1 MIEIGSLIVNTFKC
15 FGVEFKQI
23 NYNSFED
30 VIEIKVTVPK
40 DSEIKHS
47 NGNSMAG
54 KFLAK
59 LLRDKIR
66 ARGVNCRVA
75 YKERDE
81 TWSEFKY
88 EKMSKE
94 IYGVWI

>member
-15 FGVEFKQI
+15 FGVEFKQT

-81 TWSEFKY
+81 TWDEFKY

-94 IYGVWI
+94 IYSV

>member
-15 FGVEFKQI
+15 FGVEFNQMD
-23 NYNSFED
+23 YNSFED

-47 NGNSMAG
+47 NGNMMAG
-54 KFLAK
+54 KFLAT

-66 ARGVNCRVA
+66 ARGVNCKVA

-81 TWSEFKY
+81 TWNEFKY

-94 IYGVWI
+94 IYGV

>member
-1 MIEIGSLIVNTFKC
+1 MIEIGSLILNTFRC
-15 FGVEFKQI
+15 FGVEFKQT
-23 NYNSFED
+23 NYNSIED

-47 NGNSMAG
+47 NGNMMAG
-54 KFLAK
+54 KFLAT

-81 TWSEFKY
+81 TWNEFKY

-94 IYGVWI
+94 IYGV

>member
-1 MIEIGSLIVNTFKC
+1 MIEVGLLIVNTFKC
-15 FGVEFKQI
+15 FGVEFKQT

-47 NGNSMAG
+47 NGKIMAG
-54 KFLAK
+54 KFLAE

-66 ARGVNCRVA
+66 ERGVNCIVA

-81 TWSEFKY
+81 TWNEFKY

-94 IYGVWI
+94 IYGV

>member
-1 MIEIGSLIVNTFKC
+1 MIEIGSLILNTFRC
-15 FGVEFKQI
+15 FGVEFKQT
-23 NYNSFED
+23 NYNSIED

-47 NGNSMAG
+47 NGDSMAG

-81 TWSEFKY
+81 TWNEFKY

-94 IYGVWI
+94 IYGV

>member
-1 MIEIGSLIVNTFKC
+1 MIEIESLILNTFRC
-15 FGVEFKQI
+15 FGIEFKQI
-23 NYNSFED
+23 NYDSFED

-81 TWSEFKY
+81 TWNEFKY

-94 IYGVWI
+94 IYGV

>member
-1 MIEIGSLIVNTFKC
+1 MIEIGLLIVNTFKC
-15 FGVEFKQI
+15 FGVEFNQMD
-23 NYNSFED
+23 YNSFED

-47 NGNSMAG
+47 NGNMMAG
-54 KFLAK
+54 KFLAT

-66 ARGVNCRVA
+66 ARGVNCKVA

-81 TWSEFKY
+81 TWNEFKY

-94 IYGVWI
+94 IYGV

>member
-1 MIEIGSLIVNTFKC
+1 MIEIESLIVNTFKC
-15 FGVEFKQI
+15 FGIEFKQI

-66 ARGVNCRVA
+66 ARGANCRVA

-81 TWSEFKY
+81 TWNEFKY
-88 EKMSKE
+88 EKMRKE
-94 IYGVWI
+94 VYGV

>member
-1 MIEIGSLIVNTFKC
+1 MIEIESLIVNTFKC
-15 FGVEFKQI
+15 FGIEFKQI
-23 NYNSFED
+23 NYDSFED

-47 NGNSMAG
+47 NGNSMTG

-81 TWSEFKY
+81 TWNEFKY

-94 IYGVWI
+94 IYGV

>member
-1 MIEIGSLIVNTFKC
+1 
-15 FGVEFKQI
+15 
-23 NYNSFED
+23 
-30 VIEIKVTVPK
+30 
-40 DSEIKHS
+40 
-47 NGNSMAG
+47 MAG

-66 ARGVNCRVA
+66 ERGVNCRVA

-81 TWSEFKY
+81 TWNEFKY

-94 IYGVWI
+94 IYDVCI

>member
-1 MIEIGSLIVNTFKC
+1 MIEVSLLIVYTFKC
-15 FGVEFKQI
+15 FGVEFKQT
-23 NYNSFED
+23 NYNSIED
-30 VIEIKVTVPK
+30 VIEVKVTVPK

-47 NGNSMAG
+47 NGSIIAG
-54 KFLAK
+54 KFLAE

-66 ARGVNCRVA
+66 ESGVNCRVA

-81 TWSEFKY
+81 TWNEFKY

-94 IYGVWI
+94 IYGV

>member
-1 MIEIGSLIVNTFKC
+1 MIEFELLIVNTFKC
-15 FGVEFKQI
+15 FGVEFNQMD
-23 NYNSFED
+23 YNSFED

-47 NGNSMAG
+47 NGNIMAG
-54 KFLAK
+54 KFLAE

-66 ARGVNCRVA
+66 ESGVNCRVA

-81 TWSEFKY
+81 TWNEFKY

-94 IYGVWI
+94 IYGV

>member
-1 MIEIGSLIVNTFKC
+1 MIELGSLILNTFKC
-15 FGVEFKQI
+15 FGVEFQSTTYDAVKD
-23 NYNSFED
+23 E
-30 VIEIKVTVPK
+30 IEIKITVPK
-40 DSEIKHS
+40 DSGIKHS

-66 ARGVNCRVA
+66 ARGVNCKVA

-81 TWSEFKY
+81 TWNEFKY

-94 IYGVWI
+94 IYGV

>member
-1 MIEIGSLIVNTFKC
+1 MIEVGLFIVNTFKC
-15 FGVEFKQI
+15 FGVEFKQT

-47 NGNSMAG
+47 NGNIMAG
-54 KFLAK
+54 KFLAE

-66 ARGVNCRVA
+66 ASGVNCRVA

-81 TWSEFKY
+81 TWNEFKY

-94 IYGVWI
+94 IYGV

>member
-30 VIEIKVTVPK
+30 VTEIKVTVPK

-47 NGNSMAG
+47 NGNSMAE

-81 TWSEFKY
+81 TWNEFKY

-94 IYGVWI
+94 IYGV

>member
-1 MIEIGSLIVNTFKC
+1 MIEFELLIVNTFKC
-15 FGVEFKQI
+15 FGVEFKQT

-66 ARGVNCRVA
+66 ARGVNCKVA

-81 TWSEFKY
+81 IWNEFKY

-94 IYGVWI
+94 IYGV

>member
-1 MIEIGSLIVNTFKC
+1 MIEIESLIVNTFKF

-66 ARGVNCRVA
+66 ARGVNCKVA

-81 TWSEFKY
+81 TWNEFKY

-94 IYGVWI
+94 IYGV

>member
-1 MIEIGSLIVNTFKC
+1 MIEVGLLIVNTFKC
-15 FGVEFKQI
+15 FGVEFKQT
-23 NYNSFED
+23 NYDSFED

-47 NGNSMAG
+47 NGKIMAG
-54 KFLAK
+54 KFLAE

-66 ARGVNCRVA
+66 ERGVNCRVA

-81 TWSEFKY
+81 AWNEFKY

-94 IYGVWI
+94 IYGV

>member
-15 FGVEFKQI
+15 FGVEFKQT

-47 NGNSMAG
+47 NGNIMAG
-54 KFLAK
+54 KFLAA

-81 TWSEFKY
+81 TWNEFKY
-88 EKMSKE
+88 EKMNKE
-94 IYGVWI
+94 IYGV

>member
-1 MIEIGSLIVNTFKC
+1 MIEFELLILNTFRC
-15 FGVEFKQI
+15 FGVEFKQT
-23 NYNSFED
+23 NYNSIED

-81 TWSEFKY
+81 TWNEFKY

-94 IYGVWI
+94 ICGV

>member
-1 MIEIGSLIVNTFKC
+1 MIEIESLIVNTFKC
-15 FGVEFKQI
+15 FGIEFKQI

-66 ARGVNCRVA
+66 ARVVNCRVA

-81 TWSEFKY
+81 TWNEFKY

-94 IYGVWI
+94 IYGV

>member
-1 MIEIGSLIVNTFKC
+1 MIEIESLIVNTFKC
-15 FGVEFKQI
+15 FGIEFKQI

-47 NGNSMAG
+47 NGDSMAG

-81 TWSEFKY
+81 TWNEFKY

-94 IYGVWI
+94 IYGV

>member
-1 MIEIGSLIVNTFKC
+1 MIEIESLIVNTFRC
-15 FGVEFKQI
+15 FGVEFKQT
-23 NYNSFED
+23 NYNSIED

-81 TWSEFKY
+81 TWNEFKY

-94 IYGVWI
+94 IYGV

>member
-1 MIEIGSLIVNTFKC
+1 MIEIESLIVNTFKC
-15 FGVEFKQI
+15 FGIEFKQI

-54 KFLAK
+54 RFLAK

-81 TWSEFKY
+81 TWNEFKY

-94 IYGVWI
+94 IYGV

>member
-1 MIEIGSLIVNTFKC
+1 MIEIESLIVNTFKC
-15 FGVEFKQI
+15 FGIEFKQI

-66 ARGVNCRVA
+66 ARGVNCKVA

-81 TWSEFKY
+81 TWNEFKY

-94 IYGVWI
+94 IYGV

>member
-1 MIEIGSLIVNTFKC
+1 MIEVGLLIVNTFKC
-15 FGVEFKQI
+15 FGLEFKQT

-47 NGNSMAG
+47 NGNIMAG

-66 ARGVNCRVA
+66 ERGVNCRVS

-81 TWSEFKY
+81 TWNEFKY
-88 EKMSKE
+88 KKMRKE
-94 IYGVWI
+94 IYGV

>member
-1 MIEIGSLIVNTFKC
+1 MIEVELLILNTFRC

-23 NYNSFED
+23 NYNSIED
-30 VIEIKVTVPK
+30 VIDIKVTVPK

-54 KFLAK
+54 KFIAK

-81 TWSEFKY
+81 TWNEFKY

-94 IYGVWI
+94 IYGV

>member
-1 MIEIGSLIVNTFKC
+1 MIEIESLILNTFRC
-15 FGVEFKQI
+15 FGVEFKQT
-23 NYNSFED
+23 NYNSIED

-47 NGNSMAG
+47 NGNMMAG
-54 KFLAK
+54 KFLAT

-81 TWSEFKY
+81 TWNEFKY
-88 EKMSKE
+88 KKMSKE
-94 IYGVWI
+94 IYGV

>member
-1 MIEIGSLIVNTFKC
+1 MIEIGLLILNTFRC
-15 FGVEFKQI
+15 FGVEFKQTS
-23 NYNSFED
+23 YNSIED
-30 VIEIKVTVPK
+30 VIDIKVTVPK

-47 NGNSMAG
+47 NGNMMAG
-54 KFLAK
+54 KFLAT

-81 TWSEFKY
+81 TWNKFKY

-94 IYGVWI
+94 IYGV

>member
-1 MIEIGSLIVNTFKC
+1 MIEIESLIVNTFKC
-15 FGVEFKQI
+15 FGIEFKQI
-23 NYNSFED
+23 NYNSSED

-54 KFLAK
+54 KFLAT

-81 TWSEFKY
+81 TWNEFKY

-94 IYGVWI
+94 IYGV